1 MTDFNISL
9 KVNGNM
15 VEITGFSQA
24 FVTRTVAGA
33 VSSLK
38 DVPEITTLE
47 LTLKF
52 GKVKIAINGSP
63 LSLKPFPTLILARTL
78 AGMVSTL
85 KGVEGDVS
93 SLEIKMQSNSPT

>member
-1 MTDFNISL
+1 MTDFNIAL
-9 KVNGNM
+9 KVNGKT
-15 VEITGFSQA
+15 VEVTGFSKA

-38 DVPEITTLE
+38 DVPEIATLD
-47 LTLKF
+47 LTSKF

-78 AGMVSTL
+78 AGMASTL

-93 SLEIKMQSNSPT
+93 SLEIIMQSKNPA